1 MATHTLIEVGGGLV
15 LRILAVHSFFKMR
28 AMRGQMTRQLLF
40 PFLGQ
45 LVAWLIFGGFF
56 SSSSG
61 GLLAVFYFTA
71 VAAIY
76 IPPIIWILR
85 LPKDDHVA

>member
-1 MATHTLIEVGGGLV
+1 MTTHTLIEVGGGLV
-15 LRILAVHSFFKMR
+15 LGIFSRAFILQMR

-56 SSSSG
+56 SSSPAGCS
-61 GLLAVFYFTA
+61 LFFYFTA

>member
-1 MATHTLIEVGGGLV
+1 MTANTWIELGGGFALGV
-15 LRILAVHSFFKMR
+15 LAVHSFFKMR
-28 AMRGQMTRQLLF
+28 AMRSQMTRQLLF

-45 LVAWLIFGGFF
+45 LVSWLIIGGFF

-61 GLLAVFYFTA
+61 GLLSTFYFTA